1 MTHCISSF
9 NNLYSIK
16 QTEIYNKKIMR
27 KQFTFKKVFVL
38 LSAMIVT
45 YSSQAQDKDAN
56 YSGITVSPWKINLGD
71 GEQVLPQ
78 TQRYNGDTNAYAL
91 MNVPAIDDQGWS
103 LAPLDEKGDIKFGG
117 SDVSIL
123 KGACLTSVDFTFF
136 ETNVFLPQG
145 TVLDSTFIRFG
156 IVDDGARA
164 LVYNSKYPS
173 GAHIKG
179 GDFIYQ
185 QAPTTADLSELLV
198 IGENNRIVIAQFDD
212 CAFGNN
218 MSKVNVEVNG
228 VVIEPSPIVVSPW
241 YIHEGA
247 GPQNFTTNEIG
258 DPTGFELIN
267 VPAVNDQGW
276 YLAKEDENG
285 KVNYGSTTSSKLTT
299 CIKQID
305 FTYLETNVFVPYGSY
320 FESIKVS
327 FESVDD
333 AFRVLVFNSKNPNGG
348 YIEGGDFKFGASPSS
363 SNLSS
368 LIAEGENNRIV
379 IAQFDNCPDGNVVS
393 GIKMEIDGA
402 EIIPSKVK
410 TSDWSINE
418 GKGAQVFGV
427 NGSTN
432 ALDYINVPLST
443 DNNWKPAPLDASGD
457 IKFGGPN
464 ASILGNCGVSVDF
477 TYFATDLFI
486 PFGERVDSVTVKF
499 GTIDDGARVLV
510 FNSKY
515 PSGAHIEGGDFALGD
530 EPTSYNL
537 VSLIEKGENNRI
549 VIAQYDSCAV
559 GNTLY
564 GANVQ
569 LNGVNVNEKK
579 NDVVTGI
586 DKSESTSTIIYP
598 NPAQEYFNILS
609 EEEMGNVVIYNQMGQ
624 IVTEYAQSGKTLN
637 VQTSNWTSG
646 IYLVRSESKLIGK
659 VLVK

>member
-1 MTHCISSF
+1 
-9 NNLYSIK
+9 
-16 QTEIYNKKIMR
+16 
-27 KQFTFKKVFVL
+27 
-38 LSAMIVT
+38 MILA

-91 MNVPAIDDQGWS
+91 MTVPAIDDEGWS
-103 LAPLDEKGDIKFGG
+103 LAPLDENGDIKFGG
-117 SDVSIL
+117 IDVSIL

-164 LVYNSKYPS
+164 LVYNSKYPL
-173 GAHIKG
+173 GAHIQG
-179 GDFIYQ
+179 GDFIYE

-198 IGENNRIVIAQFDD
+198 VGENNRIVIAQFDD

-247 GPQNFTTNEIG
+247 GPQDFITNEVG
-258 DPTGFELIN
+258 DPAGFELID
-267 VPAVNDQGW
+267 VPAINDQGW
-276 YLAKEDENG
+276 YLAQEDENG
-285 KVNYGSTTSSKLTT
+285 KVNFGSTTSSELSF
-299 CIKQID
+299 CIEEID

-379 IAQFDNCPDGNVVS
+379 IAQFDNCPGGNVVS

-402 EIIPSKVK
+402 EVIPSKVK
-410 TSDWSINE
+410 TSGWSINE
-418 GKGAQVFGV
+418 GKGVQVFED
-427 NGSTN
+427 NGNKTAHQM
-432 ALDYINVPLST
+432 ALDYIDVPLST
-443 DNNWKPAPLDASGD
+443 NDNWNPAPLDENGD

-464 ASILGNCGVSVDF
+464 ASMLGACEVSVDF

-486 PFGERVDSVTVKF
+486 PFGDRADTVTVKF

-510 FNSKY
+510 FNSRY
-515 PSGAHIEGGDFALGD
+515 PSGAYIEGGDFSLGD

-537 VSLIEKGENNRI
+537 ASLIEKGENNRI
-549 VIAQYDSCAV
+549 VIAQYDICAV

-569 LNGVNVNEKK
+569 LNGVNVNDNKD
-579 NDVVTGI
+579 DVVTATNE
-586 DKSESTSTIIYP
+586 SENTSTVIYP
-598 NPAQEYFNILS
+598 NPAQESFNILS
-609 EEEMGNVVIYNQMGQ
+609 EEEIGNVVIYNQIGQ
-624 IVTEYAQSGKTLN
+624 IVAEYAQNGNTLN
-637 VQTSNWTSG
+637 VQTADWTPG
-646 IYLVRSESKLIGK
+646 IYFVKSESKLIGK